1 MTLQDI
7 RRHFETPV
15 VDVCESLGITYR
27 PANTLEP
34 NGDAYSE
41 FIEARLQFGQMMEN
55 SVGDCVKLENIRGSF
70 IIEYYGPK
78 GRGPARAQEVMELLF
93 CEMLTL
99 KGVSTINGPNFTELD
114 DRPYYFASLSMAII
128 VNSGTTGSN
137 GSNGGTT
144 PDPNATVTTRNVA
157 LQNPTTFVAATANEI
172 IPDVSAA
179 NTQEDA
185 NNWFVESLDALD
197 EALSPLEGGNY

>member
-15 VDVCESLGITYR
+15 VEVCQSLGITYR

-78 GRGPARAQEVMELLF
+78 GRGPARAPRSNGTSLLRDVDIKRCIHNQRPKF
-93 CEMLTL
+93 YRAGQSSLLLC
-99 KGVSTINGPNFTELD
+99 STINGH
-114 DRPYYFASLSMAII
+114 RCKQRRYYL
-128 VNSGTTGSN
+128 
-137 GSNGGTT
+137 
-144 PDPNATVTTRNVA
+144 
-157 LQNPTTFVAATANEI
+157 
-172 IPDVSAA
+172 
-179 NTQEDA
+179 
-185 NNWFVESLDALD
+185 
-197 EALSPLEGGNY
+197 

>member
-7 RRHFETPV
+7 RRHFEKPV
-15 VDVCESLGITYR
+15 VDVCQSLGITYR

-41 FIEARLQFGQMMEN
+41 FIEARLQFGAMTGDV
-55 SVGDCVKLENIRGSF
+55 VGDCPSLENIRGTF

-93 CEMLTL
+93 CEMLSL
-99 KGVSTINGPNFTELD
+99 KGTSNINGPNFTELD
-114 DRPYYFASLSMAII
+114 NRPYYFAALSMAI
-128 VNSGTTGSN
+128 VVSN
-137 GSNGGTT
+137 GITISSDGTT
-144 PDPNATVTTRNVA
+144 PDPDATVTTRNVA

-172 IPDVSAA
+172 IPDVSTA

-197 EALSPLEGGNY
+197 EALSPLDGGNY

>member
-15 VDVCESLGITYR
+15 VETCTALSIPYR

-55 SVGDCVKLENIRGSF
+55 NVGNCAKLENIRGSF

-78 GRGPARAQEVMELLF
+78 GRGPARAQTVMETLF
-93 CEMLTL
+93 CRMLNL
-99 KGVSTINGPNFTELD
+99 QGVTDINGPNFTELD
-114 DRPYYFASLSMAII
+114 DRPYYFASMSMAVITNNGI
-128 VNSGTTGSN
+128 VMSGSGNAELDAIYVNVDGDTMTGSLTIN
-137 GSNGGTT
+137 NTAELKLPGAASVETVLAEISPDGTVKGTDSVDGGT
-144 PDPNATVTTRNVA
+144 
-157 LQNPTTFVAATANEI
+157 
-172 IPDVSAA
+172 
-179 NTQEDA
+179 
-185 NNWFVESLDALD
+185 
-197 EALSPLEGGNY
+197 Y